1 MGRCRNCLPG
11 RGHQQYIGV
20 VGCHIKL
27 AVGELEQNGRA
38 ATTTCTTLGGNKTG
52 GGLESPLRLLSHRGG
67 PCRALCAGALCR
79 CRRSVECRFLS
90 RQHSAAPALFFL
102 FSRDH
107 VTAEV
112 ESG

>member
-27 AVGELEQNGRA
+27 VVGELEQNGRA
-38 ATTTCTTLGGNKTG
+38 ATTTCSTLGGNKTG
-52 GGLESPLRLLSHRGG
+52 GRTREPPPAALPPWRAV
-67 PCRALCAGALCR
+67 PCVPVPCAGAG
-79 CRRSVECRFLS
+79 VQLS
-90 RQHSAAPALFFL
+90 AASSSANSAAPSLFFL

-107 VTAEV
+107 VTVEV